1 MSSSLCTRCRVMNS
15 QRSPILFV
23 VLLAL
28 IVRGAVAL
36 LALSCNEDSSV
47 FFEPYSPQYLKPA
60 VSLLR
65 WEGFTVEG
73 RPEIRR
79 TPGYPLLL
87 IPGLALNNVPLVT
100 IVLQLLLSC
109 LTVYLV
115 YRIGLLLFG
124 RINVAAGCA
133 LLYAVE
139 PLSVV
144 FSPLIMPETSL
155 TCALSAFLFFLVR
168 YLHGGSMGHVIAS
181 GGAAAV
187 SAYINPITLYLPF
200 VMALGGVIHA
210 LRKRKGTLVA
220 PALVLLA
227 VYVALVGPWV
237 IRNRVEA
244 RFCGFSTIFADSMY
258 YAVGGSVKAAKEGKP
273 IEEVQ
278 RDLAMHL
285 AVYAESHPKPGE
297 QQAFMIGEGV
307 KKAIRHPLTY
317 AYIHVKGMVRTL
329 AGLAAHGYVRLL
341 CLLPESDD
349 LRAHVLAGDG
359 LMRIAV
365 SRAADLSF
373 AVMTVTAVLGIF
385 AVMYYAL
392 ALVGLLTKRVLGS
405 ADTTAL
411 LMAAAYLLILTGGF
425 HGYSRYRHAIM
436 PIVSILAGYGFS
448 LVLERWRTRRT
459 GARP

>member
-1 MSSSLCTRCRVMNS
+1 
-15 QRSPILFV
+15 
-23 VLLAL
+23 
-28 IVRGAVAL
+28 
-36 LALSCNEDSSV
+36 
-47 FFEPYSPQYLKPA
+47 
-60 VSLLR
+60 
-65 WEGFTVEG
+65 
-73 RPEIRR
+73 
-79 TPGYPLLL
+79 
-87 IPGLALNNVPLVT
+87 
-100 IVLQLLLSC
+100 
-109 LTVYLV
+109 
-115 YRIGLLLFG
+115 
-124 RINVAAGCA
+124 
-133 LLYAVE
+133 
-139 PLSVV
+139 
-144 FSPLIMPETSL
+144 
-155 TCALSAFLFFLVR
+155 
-168 YLHGGSMGHVIAS
+168 
-181 GGAAAV
+181 
-187 SAYINPITLYLPF
+187 
-200 VMALGGVIHA
+200 
-210 LRKRKGTLVA
+210 
-220 PALVLLA
+220 
-227 VYVALVGPWV
+227 
-237 IRNRVEA
+237 
-244 RFCGFSTIFADSMY
+244 
-258 YAVGGSVKAAKEGKP
+258 
-273 IEEVQ
+273 
-278 RDLAMHL
+278 MHL